1 MASVHDVQSLLD
13 SLAADQEIKVS
24 DRVSAALKMTARG
37 HGGSADTAVLLRQVL
52 RSDDVRRS
60 ASGPGSGVEIEIR
73 VTSAW
78 LDVPH
83 SNSFPPDFPWTD
95 FGFDSQLR
103 HGAATRIRALP
114 WRPRWLECAS
124 VPAVDHDVSNP
135 HVVRRDESV
144 RGDPFLTLIGEDFT
158 SYRTPG
164 QRAAVRSALLA
175 SAGSTLIVNLPTG
188 GGKTLALLAPAVTS
202 STGVSISVVVVPT
215 VALALDQQRRY
226 ASQHPEAPPTAYH
239 GGLTSD
245 QKAEFVARVRSGGQE
260 VIFTNPESLV
270 TSLARPLSEAASGG
284 RLQLMAIDEAHAV
297 ASWGDTF
304 RPHFH
309 ALAGLRSHLL
319 REASAA
325 GHEPFRTVLA
335 SATVTEDTLHLL
347 ETLFG
352 QPGPFL
358 HVGAPVVRA
367 EPSYWAASASNGNER
382 DARLIESLRCLPR
395 PAIVYTTLRAEHAA
409 RPGTLTPSRL
419 SRLASTHGFTRFAVV
434 DGESTTAKREAV
446 LRELRDSPERPSR
459 IDIVFATSAF
469 GLGIDIPDVRTI
481 IHACMP
487 ESIDRYYQEVGRG
500 GRDGRPMISLV
511 LSTNPDEDVA
521 DGFATARV
529 LTADRARDRW
539 SAMFQAADVLGP
551 DMLRVPLTAV
561 PDGLNQ
567 HTDYGERWNLFA
579 VSLMARAG
587 ALAWDFSFNELQTD
601 CGPLLDDRGWLTVRV
616 LRSDHQSPEFW
627 SEQIESVR
635 AKIAE
640 RSREGLAG
648 LRKALSGRQC
658 TGELVGLNYS
668 ISSPPEYQTT
678 CLPSCGGCAYC
689 RRNGRSRW
697 SSPAPRPRG
706 VEVAPRSDPT
716 RLNELAAEGTWGP
729 RLIVGAEPSMMH
741 SRRKLRRAIRS
752 LVAAGSIQLLVVP
765 DGKVDAVEDLLLSRN
780 GERPP
785 LMVDSLGD
793 FDPRL
798 EVGVPTLVIVD
809 EGIDPEPSLA
819 GSARSS
825 LLVVLGPSDLP
836 VGTSGLSLIDCD
848 GAIRVDDLERLL

>member
-1 MASVHDVQSLLD
+1 
-13 SLAADQEIKVS
+13 
-24 DRVSAALKMTARG
+24 
-37 HGGSADTAVLLRQVL
+37 
-52 RSDDVRRS
+52 
-60 ASGPGSGVEIEIR
+60 
-73 VTSAW
+73 
-78 LDVPH
+78 
-83 SNSFPPDFPWTD
+83 
-95 FGFDSQLR
+95 
-103 HGAATRIRALP
+103 
-114 WRPRWLECAS
+114 
-124 VPAVDHDVSNP
+124 
-135 HVVRRDESV
+135 
-144 RGDPFLTLIGEDFT
+144 
-158 SYRTPG
+158 
-164 QRAAVRSALLA
+164 
-175 SAGSTLIVNLPTG
+175 
-188 GGKTLALLAPAVTS
+188 
-202 STGVSISVVVVPT
+202 
-215 VALALDQQRRY
+215 
-226 ASQHPEAPPTAYH
+226 
-239 GGLTSD
+239 
-245 QKAEFVARVRSGGQE
+245 
-260 VIFTNPESLV
+260 
-270 TSLARPLSEAASGG
+270 
-284 RLQLMAIDEAHAV
+284 
-297 ASWGDTF
+297 
-304 RPHFH
+304 
-309 ALAGLRSHLL
+309 
-319 REASAA
+319 
-325 GHEPFRTVLA
+325 
-335 SATVTEDTLHLL
+335 
-347 ETLFG
+347 
-352 QPGPFL
+352 
-358 HVGAPVVRA
+358 
-367 EPSYWAASASNGNER
+367 
-382 DARLIESLRCLPR
+382 
-395 PAIVYTTLRAEHAA
+395 
-409 RPGTLTPSRL
+409 
-419 SRLASTHGFTRFAVV
+419 
-434 DGESTTAKREAV
+434 
-446 LRELRDSPERPSR
+446 
-459 IDIVFATSAF
+459 
-469 GLGIDIPDVRTI
+469 
-481 IHACMP
+481 
-487 ESIDRYYQEVGRG
+487 
-500 GRDGRPMISLV
+500 
-511 LSTNPDEDVA
+511 
-521 DGFATARV
+521 
-529 LTADRARDRW
+529 
-539 SAMFQAADVLGP
+539 
-551 DMLRVPLTAV
+551 
-561 PDGLNQ
+561 
-567 HTDYGERWNLFA
+567 
-579 VSLMARAG
+579 MARAG

-785 LMVDSLGD
+785 LMVDSLGE